1 MPGSKCQIVVLAGKT
16 GHFTDI
22 IKNKKRGGKQMN
34 KTPKINRLF
43 LVTVIWILLS
53 GIFLGFIPFVR
64 SMDATQLML
73 LSQLL
78 YLMPVIGFMIINK
91 VDPRKWMPFKPL
103 KLSVIAMVILY
114 AVLMIPVTS
123 WLNLLSML
131 FVRNAFESSQ
141 SELTQNALWVN
152 MIVMAVIPPIC
163 EEFTFRG
170 LYYNGYRQRG
180 VWCAILGSALAF
192 GLMHMNFNQF
202 CYAFV
207 PGIALGIL
215 LEATGSIFATMTAHF
230 VVNGWSTA
238 LMAVSKLLYGTSA
251 GSSSASSGALT
262 TQDMI
267 GVINVYSVIAAICI
281 FAAIGVLICIAKH
294 CGLYE
299 HLKWCFKR
307 REKRPGEPKTMFTP
321 AFAVATVIVV
331 IYMIL
336 RG

>member
-1 MPGSKCQIVVLAGKT
+1 
-16 GHFTDI
+16 
-22 IKNKKRGGKQMN
+22 
-34 KTPKINRLF
+34 
-43 LVTVIWILLS
+43 
-53 GIFLGFIPFVR
+53 
-64 SMDATQLML
+64 
-73 LSQLL
+73 
-78 YLMPVIGFMIINK
+78 
-91 VDPRKWMPFKPL
+91 MPFKPL

-141 SELTQNALWVN
+141 SELTQNAFWVN

-207 PGIALGIL
+207 LGIAFGIL

-230 VVNGWSTA
+230 VINGWSTA
-238 LMAVSKLLYGTSA
+238 LMAVSKLLYGISA
-251 GSSSASSGALT
+251 GSYKFRSIDNTGHDRCDQCLFRDRGDLYFCSDRSADLDCET
-262 TQDMI
+262 LWT
-267 GVINVYSVIAAICI
+267 
-281 FAAIGVLICIAKH
+281 L
-294 CGLYE
+294 
-299 HLKWCFKR
+299 
-307 REKRPGEPKTMFTP
+307 
-321 AFAVATVIVV
+321 
-331 IYMIL
+331 
-336 RG
+336 

>member
-1 MPGSKCQIVVLAGKT
+1 
-16 GHFTDI
+16 
-22 IKNKKRGGKQMN
+22 MN

-43 LVTVIWILLS
+43 LGTVIWILLS
-53 GIFLGFIPFVR
+53 GIFAGFIPFVR
-64 SMDATQLML
+64 SMDAIQLML
-73 LSQLL
+73 LSQIL
-78 YLMPVIGFMIINK
+78 YLIPVIVFMAVNK
-91 VDPRKWMPFKPL
+91 IDPRKWMPFKPL
-103 KLSVIAMVILY
+103 KLSVIAMVVLY
-114 AVLMIPVTS
+114 ALLMIPVTS

-141 SELTQNALWVN
+141 AELAQNSLWINLV
-152 MIVMAVIPPIC
+152 VMAIIPPIC

-207 PGIALGIL
+207 LGIAFGIL

-230 VVNGWSTA
+230 VINGWSTV
-238 LMAVSKLLYGTSA
+238 LMAVSKLLTRIDSS
-251 GSSSASSGALT
+251 GSSAASGVDTQLT
-262 TQDMI
+262 TQMMI
-267 GVINVYSVIAAICI
+267 SAINVYSVIAAICI
-281 FAAIGVLICIAKH
+281 FAAVGVLIWIAKH
-294 CGLYE
+294 CGRYE
-299 HLKWCFKR
+299 HLKWCFR
-307 REKRPGEPKTMFTP
+307 RRQKRPGEPKTMFTP
-321 AFAVATVIVV
+321 AFVAAAVIVV

>member
-1 MPGSKCQIVVLAGKT
+1 
-16 GHFTDI
+16 
-22 IKNKKRGGKQMN
+22 MN

-152 MIVMAVIPPIC
+152 MIVMAV
-163 EEFTFRG
+163 
-170 LYYNGYRQRG
+170 
-180 VWCAILGSALAF
+180 A
-192 GLMHMNFNQF
+192 
-202 CYAFV
+202 
-207 PGIALGIL
+207 
-215 LEATGSIFATMTAHF
+215 
-230 VVNGWSTA
+230 
-238 LMAVSKLLYGTSA
+238 
-251 GSSSASSGALT
+251 
-262 TQDMI
+262 D
-267 GVINVYSVIAAICI
+267 
-281 FAAIGVLICIAKH
+281 
-294 CGLYE
+294 
-299 HLKWCFKR
+299 
-307 REKRPGEPKTMFTP
+307 FTP
-321 AFAVATVIVV
+321 EQAKNLRSVVSIIMDIVREV
-331 IYMIL
+331 CGVRFL
-336 RG
+336 DLHWHLV

>member
-1 MPGSKCQIVVLAGKT
+1 
-16 GHFTDI
+16 
-22 IKNKKRGGKQMN
+22 
-34 KTPKINRLF
+34 
-43 LVTVIWILLS
+43 
-53 GIFLGFIPFVR
+53 
-64 SMDATQLML
+64 
-73 LSQLL
+73 
-78 YLMPVIGFMIINK
+78 
-91 VDPRKWMPFKPL
+91 MPFKPL

-114 AVLMIPVTS
+114 AVLLIPVTS

-215 LEATGSIFATMTAHF
+215 LEATGSIFATMTARF

-238 LMAVSKLLYGTSA
+238 LMAVSKLLYGASA
-251 GSSSASSGALT
+251 GSSSTSSGALT

-281 FAAIGVLICIAKH
+281 FAAIGVLIWIAKH
-294 CGLYE
+294 CGRYE

>member
-1 MPGSKCQIVVLAGKT
+1 
-16 GHFTDI
+16 
-22 IKNKKRGGKQMN
+22 MN

-43 LVTVIWILLS
+43 LGTVIWILLS
-53 GIFLGFIPFVR
+53 GIFAGFIPFVR
-64 SMDATQLML
+64 SMDAIQLML
-73 LSQLL
+73 LSQIL
-78 YLMPVIGFMIINK
+78 YLIPVIVFMAVNRI
-91 VDPRKWMPFKPL
+91 DPRKWIPFKPL
-103 KLSVIAMVILY
+103 KLSVIAMVVLY
-114 AVLMIPVTS
+114 ALLMIPVTS

-141 SELTQNALWVN
+141 AELAQNSLWINLV
-152 MIVMAVIPPIC
+152 VMAIIPPIC

-207 PGIALGIL
+207 LGIAFGIL

-230 VVNGWSTA
+230 VINGWSTV
-238 LMAVSKLLYGTSA
+238 LMAVSKLLTRIDSS
-251 GSSSASSGALT
+251 GSSAASGADTQLT
-262 TQDMI
+262 TQMMI
-267 GVINVYSVIAAICI
+267 SAINVYSVIAAICI
-281 FAAIGVLICIAKH
+281 FAAVGVLIWIAKH
-294 CGLYE
+294 CGRYE
-299 HLKWCFKR
+299 HLKWCFR
-307 REKRPGEPKTMFTP
+307 RRQKRPGEPKTMFTP
-321 AFAVATVIVV
+321 AFVAAAVIVV

>member
-1 MPGSKCQIVVLAGKT
+1 
-16 GHFTDI
+16 
-22 IKNKKRGGKQMN
+22 MN

-207 PGIALGIL
+207 LGIAFGIL

-230 VVNGWSTA
+230 VINGWSTA
-238 LMAVSKLLYGTSA
+238 LMAVSKLLYGISA
-251 GSSSASSGALT
+251 GSSSTSSGALT

-281 FAAIGVLICIAKH
+281 FAAIGVLIWIAIH
-294 CGLYE
+294 CG
-299 HLKWCFKR
+299 R
-307 REKRPGEPKTMFTP
+307 
-321 AFAVATVIVV
+321 
-331 IYMIL
+331 
-336 RG
+336 

>member
-1 MPGSKCQIVVLAGKT
+1 
-16 GHFTDI
+16 
-22 IKNKKRGGKQMN
+22 MN

-43 LVTVIWILLS
+43 LVTIIWILLS

-207 PGIALGIL
+207 LGIAFGIL

-230 VVNGWSTA
+230 VINGWSTA

-251 GSSSASSGALT
+251 GSSSTSSGALT

-281 FAAIGVLICIAKH
+281 FAAIGVLIWIAKH
-294 CGLYE
+294 CGRYE

>member
-1 MPGSKCQIVVLAGKT
+1 
-16 GHFTDI
+16 
-22 IKNKKRGGKQMN
+22 MN

-215 LEATGSIFATMTAHF
+215 LEATALWNFCRQFFYKFRSIDNTGHDRCDQCLFRDR
-230 VVNGWSTA
+230 GD
-238 LMAVSKLLYGTSA
+238 LYFCSDRSA
-251 GSSSASSGALT
+251 DLDCET
-262 TQDMI
+262 LWT
-267 GVINVYSVIAAICI
+267 
-281 FAAIGVLICIAKH
+281 L
-294 CGLYE
+294 
-299 HLKWCFKR
+299 
-307 REKRPGEPKTMFTP
+307 
-321 AFAVATVIVV
+321 
-331 IYMIL
+331 
-336 RG
+336 

>member
-1 MPGSKCQIVVLAGKT
+1 
-16 GHFTDI
+16 
-22 IKNKKRGGKQMN
+22 MN
-34 KTPKINRLF
+34 KTPNINRLF

-192 GLMHMNFNQF
+192 GLMQ
-202 CYAFV
+202 
-207 PGIALGIL
+207 
-215 LEATGSIFATMTAHF
+215 ATGSIFATMTAHF

-251 GSSSASSGALT
+251 GSSSTSSGALT

-281 FAAIGVLICIAKH
+281 FAAIGVLIWIAKH
-294 CGLYE
+294 CGRYE

>member
-1 MPGSKCQIVVLAGKT
+1 
-16 GHFTDI
+16 
-22 IKNKKRGGKQMN
+22 MN

-43 LVTVIWILLS
+43 LGTVIWILLS
-53 GIFLGFIPFVR
+53 GIFAGFIPFVR
-64 SMDATQLML
+64 SMDAIQLML
-73 LSQLL
+73 LSQIL
-78 YLMPVIGFMIINK
+78 YLIPVIVFMAVNK
-91 VDPRKWMPFKPL
+91 IDPRKWMPFKPL
-103 KLSVIAMVILY
+103 KLSVIAMVVLY
-114 AVLMIPVTS
+114 ALLMIPVTS

-141 SELTQNALWVN
+141 AELAQNSLWINLV
-152 MIVMAVIPPIC
+152 VMAIIPPIC

-207 PGIALGIL
+207 LGIAFGIL

-230 VVNGWSTA
+230 VINGWSTV
-238 LMAVSKLLYGTSA
+238 LMAVSKLLTRIDSS
-251 GSSSASSGALT
+251 GSSAASGADTQLT
-262 TQDMI
+262 TQMMI
-267 GVINVYSVIAAICI
+267 SAINVYSVIAAICI
-281 FAAIGVLICIAKH
+281 FAAVGVLIWIAKH
-294 CGLYE
+294 CGRYE
-299 HLKWCFKR
+299 HLKWCFR
-307 REKRPGEPKTMFTP
+307 RRQKRPGEPKTMFTP
-321 AFAVATVIVV
+321 AFVAAAVIVV

>member
-1 MPGSKCQIVVLAGKT
+1 
-16 GHFTDI
+16 
-22 IKNKKRGGKQMN
+22 MN

-43 LVTVIWILLS
+43 LVTVIWILCS
-53 GIFLGFIPFVR
+53 GIFVGFIPFVR
-64 SMDATQLML
+64 SMDTIQLML
-73 LSQLL
+73 LSQVL
-78 YLMPVIGFMIINK
+78 YLMPVIGFMIVNR
-91 VDPRKWMPFKPL
+91 VNPMKWMPFKPL
-103 KLSVIAMVILY
+103 KISVLAMVVLY

-141 SELTQNALWVN
+141 AELSQNALWVN
-152 MIVMAVIPPIC
+152 LIVMAIIPPIC

-207 PGIALGIL
+207 LGIAFGLL

-230 VVNGWSTA
+230 VINGWSTV
-238 LMAVSKLLYGTSA
+238 LMAVSKLLTQIDSS
-251 GSSSASSGALT
+251 GSSAASGADTQLT
-262 TQDMI
+262 TQMMI
-267 GVINVYSVIAAICI
+267 SAINVYSVIAAICI
-281 FAAIGVLICIAKH
+281 FAAAGVLIWIAKH
-294 CGLYE
+294 CGRYE
-299 HLKWCFKR
+299 HLKWCFRK
-307 REKRPGEPKTMFTP
+307 REKRPDEPRTMFTP
-321 AFAVATVIVV
+321 AFVVAAVIVV

>member
-1 MPGSKCQIVVLAGKT
+1 
-16 GHFTDI
+16 
-22 IKNKKRGGKQMN
+22 MN

-141 SELTQNALWVN
+141 SELTQNAFWVN

-202 CYAFV
+202 C
-207 PGIALGIL
+207 
-215 LEATGSIFATMTAHF
+215 
-230 VVNGWSTA
+230 
-238 LMAVSKLLYGTSA
+238 
-251 GSSSASSGALT
+251 
-262 TQDMI
+262 
-267 GVINVYSVIAAICI
+267 
-281 FAAIGVLICIAKH
+281 
-294 CGLYE
+294 
-299 HLKWCFKR
+299 
-307 REKRPGEPKTMFTP
+307 
-321 AFAVATVIVV
+321 
-331 IYMIL
+331 
-336 RG
+336 